1 MAAEALA
8 TPGGEA
14 LLEDNIGNIAE
25 RRTIRIGF
33 NLDEWRRL
41 TILRRTRH
49 DGKMLMKNA
58 NESAKIRSQKQ

>member
-8 TPGGEA
+8 SPGGKA
-14 LLEDNIGNIAE
+14 LLADAPATSQEDGRLASAS
-25 RRTIRIGF
+25 TSTS
-33 NLDEWRRL
+33 RL
-41 TILRRTRH
+41 TILGRTMH

>member
-1 MAAEALA
+1 MGRRH
-8 TPGGEA
+8 T
-14 LLEDNIGNIAE
+14 GNITG

-33 NLDEWRRL
+33 NLEEWRRL
-41 TILRRTRH
+41 TMFSRTRH